1 MSQPY
6 KDQTLEQFHQY
17 IKKMKHYEEALGV
30 LHWDLRT
37 GAPRKGM
44 ASRSEV
50 IGMLS
55 TQLFNMTTS
64 PQMEQFIAALT
75 EPDRYTE
82 LSAIDQKLIAE
93 CQKEYERSIKIPVEL
108 HEQYVILTSQTESL
122 WEEAKEQSDF
132 AMLQPSLEQ
141 IVDFNKQFIEL
152 WGIKTTPYDT
162 LLDMYEPDMTV
173 AEIDLVFGQLREKL
187 VPLVQRIA
195 QEGAPI
201 DASFLQQPFDEVKQ
215 RQLSEDM
222 LQQIG
227 FDFEAGRLDLSAHPF
242 AIGLNADDVR
252 ITTNFIPNDFSFSLF
267 SSLHEGGHALYEQNI
282 AKELADTLL
291 CSGVSMG
298 IHESQS
304 RLWENMI
311 GRSRP
316 FWQHNLSML
325 QRYFPEQLGAVG
337 IEQFYR
343 AINEVKP
350 SLIRIEADELT
361 YNLHIMIRYELEKAL
376 FNGDL
381 QVRDLPEAWHTK
393 YKDML
398 GIVPSNDKEGVLQ
411 DVHWSAGLFGYFP
424 SYALGNMYAAQMMEA
439 MRRDMP
445 NMDELIGTGQLLPI
459 KEWLAKQVHRHGKM
473 LTPKEIIQ
481 KSTGEALNA
490 AYLITYFEHKFN
502 DIYFA

>member
-1 MSQPY
+1 MRQQHHN
-6 KDQTLEQFHQY
+6 QTLEQFHQY

-55 TQLFNMTTS
+55 TQLFNMTTA
-64 PQMEQFIAALT
+64 PQMEQFIATLS
-75 EPDRYTE
+75 EPDCYAE
-82 LSAIDQKLIAE
+82 LSAIDQKLVDE
-93 CQKEYERSIKIPVEL
+93 CRKEYERSIKIPADL
-108 HEQYVILTSQTESL
+108 HEQYVILTSQSESL
-122 WEEAKEQSDF
+122 WEEAKEKSDF
-132 AMLQPSLEQ
+132 AMLQPMLEK
-141 IVDFNKQFIEL
+141 IVAFNKQFIEL
-152 WGIKTTPYDT
+152 WGVKTTPYDT
-162 LLDMYEPDMTV
+162 LLDMYEPDTTV
-173 AEIDLVFGQLREKL
+173 AEIDQLFGQLREQL

-195 QEGAPI
+195 QEGAAI
-201 DASFLQQPFDEVKQ
+201 DASFLQQPFDEARQ

-222 LQQIG
+222 LEQIG
-227 FDFEAGRLDLSAHPF
+227 FDFQAGRLDLSAHPF
-242 AIGLNADDVR
+242 AIGLNPNDVR

-282 AKELADTLL
+282 SPDLAGTLL
-291 CSGVSMG
+291 STGVSMG

-316 FWQHNLSML
+316 FWERYLSML
-325 QRYFPEQLGAVG
+325 QRYFPEQLGGVQV
-337 IEQFYR
+337 EPFYR

-381 QVRDLPEAWHTK
+381 EVKDLPEAWNAK
-393 YKDML
+393 YRDTL

-411 DVHWSAGLFGYFP
+411 DVHWAAGLFGYFP
-424 SYALGNMYAAQMMEA
+424 SYALGNMYAAQMMNA
-439 MRRDMP
+439 MQRDLP
-445 NMDELIGTGQLLPI
+445 NMDELIGKGELLPI
-459 KEWLAKQVHRHGKM
+459 KSWLAEHVHRHGKM

-481 KSTGEALNA
+481 NSTGEALNS
-490 AYLITYFEHKFN
+490 AYLIAYFQEKFN

>member
-1 MSQPY
+1 MAQQH
-6 KDQTLEQFHQY
+6 KDHTLEQFHQFVT
-17 IKKMKHYEEALGV
+17 KMKHYEEALGV

-44 ASRSEV
+44 QSRSEV

-64 PQMEQFIAALT
+64 PQMEQFIHTLS
-75 EPDRYTE
+75 EPDRFAE
-82 LSAIDQKLIAE
+82 LNAIEQKLVTE
-93 CQKEYERSIKIPVEL
+93 CKKEYERSIKIPADL
-108 HEQYVILTSQTESL
+108 YEQYVILTSQTESL

-132 AMLQPSLEQ
+132 KMLQPSLEK
-141 IVDFNKQFIEL
+141 IVAFNKQFIEL
-152 WGIKTTPYDT
+152 WGVKATPYDT
-162 LLDMYEPDMTV
+162 LLDMYEPDTTV
-173 AEIDLVFGQLREKL
+173 AEIDRLFSELREQL

-195 QEGAPI
+195 SEGAAI
-201 DASFLQQPFDEVKQ
+201 DATFLQQPFDEAQQ

-222 LQQIG
+222 LEQIG
-227 FDFEAGRLDLSAHPF
+227 FDFQAGRLDLSAHPF
-242 AIGLNADDVR
+242 AIGLNPDDVR

-282 AKELADTLL
+282 SKELAGTLL
-291 CSGVSMG
+291 CTGVSMG

-304 RLWENMI
+304 RLYENMI

-316 FWQHNLSML
+316 FWEHNLAML
-325 QRYFPEQLGAVG
+325 QRYFPEQLGSVQVAS
-337 IEQFYR
+337 FYR

-361 YNLHIMIRYELEKAL
+361 YNLHIMIRYEIEKAL

-381 QVRDLPEAWHTK
+381 AVRDLPEAWNAK
-393 YKDML
+393 YENML
-398 GIVPSNDKEGVLQ
+398 GIVPHNDKVGVLQ
-411 DVHWSAGLFGYFP
+411 DVHWAAGLFGYFP

-439 MRRDMP
+439 MRRDIP
-445 NMDELIGTGQLLPI
+445 NIDELIGTGELLPI
-459 KEWLAKQVHRHGKM
+459 KQWLGKHVHTHGKM

-481 KSTGEALNA
+481 KSTGEALNS
-490 AYLITYFEHKFN
+490 AYLVAYFHEKFHN
-502 DIYFA
+502 IYFA